1 MQSIIHL
8 TLQVQRPL
16 TVVADQNSIGTA
28 PNFKRFRKLQPQLA
42 VHDTVPF
49 SIKSYA
55 ETNIDSEAFL
65 K

>member
-1 MQSIIHL
+1 MLHK
-8 TLQVQRPL
+8 TLQVQRPMAA
-16 TVVADQNSIGTA
+16 VASQDSIGTA

-55 ETNIDSEAFL
+55 EKNIDSEAFL